1 MKLFFVPIA
10 LLLLCTSAS
19 FASPPAA
26 PALFS
31 SLGSGGSCPAPML
44 AAAGQDRGGITTQST
59 CTANCT
65 GGCTVSCTGQSCW
78 ALDGQ
83 YVQCDGVN
91 TYCPTT
97 CGCQEGA
104 VQWYDGGCCVGGLQK
119 TNVYEC
125 RSGKWVIVDTMCGGT
140 CY

>member
-1 MKLFFVPIA
+1 MKTITVSIG

-31 SLGSGGSCPAPML
+31 SGGSCPAPLL
-44 AAAGQDRGGITTQST
+44 AAASEDRGGVTTQGT
-59 CTANCT
+59 CTANCA

-91 TYCPTT
+91 TYCPSS

-125 RSGKWVIVDTMCGGT
+125 RSGVWVKVDTMCGGT
-140 CY
+140 CF